1 MYLHFI
7 IYESFF
13 IHYVITGTWNLN
25 VKDFQLSASEIPVT
39 FLKKNKN
46 KNKIL
51 AVTCS
56 DPQIL
61 DYFVILIYLTL
72 LTQCTRRDFQELTET
87 T

>member
-39 FLKKNKN
+39 FLKKI
-46 KNKIL
+46 KIKIK
-51 AVTCS
+51 S
-56 DPQIL
+56 WQ
-61 DYFVILIYLTL
+61 
-72 LTQCTRRDFQELTET
+72 
-87 T
+87 